1 MFCASFLYI
10 HFFGCLVFYCVV
22 FCSSLTFLFFF
33 LGCSLFFSVYF
44 VVVFPLVVRSQG
56 NTFPLKGEL
65 CFGVP
70 FGCFGFPFA
79 TALLFCLLC
88 IFSSSSSQGVILRL
102 FSLVES
108 YACLRSCFVLLSY
121 ISIFWFLWMHG
132 WIFCIFVLES
142 VSARVC
148 LREIMAVF
156 WL

>member
-33 LGCSLFFSVYF
+33 LGCSLFFSVSF

-121 ISIFWFLWMHG
+121 ILLFRLFGVYYMFFFG
-132 WIFCIFVLES
+132 FF
-142 VSARVC
+142 
-148 LREIMAVF
+148 
-156 WL
+156 